1 MTQQTTTQVKLN
13 KVRLTFPKLFPGQE
27 ETFGGKGDPYWSA
40 SFLLSRDHPDLPKLR
55 EAIKAA
61 AMAKWPQKFESQLK
75 AAQAKDKLPVHDGD
89 LKADKPYGSAY
100 AGQLYVSARNNAKT
114 GPAPSVFDKVTDPAT
129 GMAREI
135 KSQSDKRAP
144 YSGCYVNVI
153 LNLFAYQNEGEGVA
167 ASIMGVQF
175 CEDGERLAGGVQ
187 AQAKD
192 FEAIPDQTAKAAA
205 ADGKG
210 AASFF

>member
-1 MTQQTTTQVKLN
+1 MATVTNTQVKLN
-13 KVRLTFPKLFPGQE
+13 RVRLTFPKLLPGQE
-27 ETFGGKGDPYWSA
+27 EQYNGKGDPYWGA
-40 SFLLSRDHPDLPKLR
+40 SFLMERDHPDLPKLR
-55 EAIKAA
+55 AAIQAA
-61 AMAKWPQKFESQLK
+61 AQAKWPQKFETQLK

-89 LKADKPYGSAY
+89 LKADKPYGEAY
-100 AGQLYVSARNNAKT
+100 KGKLYVSARNNAKS
-114 GPAPSVFDKVTDPAT
+114 GPAPAVFDNVIDPAT
-129 GMAREI
+129 GQAREI
-135 KSQSDKRAP
+135 KSASDKRAP

-175 CEDGERLAGGVQ
+175 AEDGERLAGGVQ

-192 FEAIPDQTAKAAA
+192 FEAIPDKSAEQA
-205 ADGKG
+205 ADSGKG

>member
-1 MTQQTTTQVKLN
+1 MTTIATTTVKLN
-13 KVRLTFPKLFPGQE
+13 RVRLTFPKLFPGQE

-40 SFLLSRDHPDLPKLR
+40 SFLLPRDHPDLPKLR

-61 AMAKWPQKFESQLK
+61 AVAKWPQKFESQLK

-89 LKADKPYGSAY
+89 LKADKPYGASY
-100 AGQLYVSARNNAKT
+100 KGMLYVSARNNAKS
-114 GPAPSVFDKVTDPAT
+114 GPAPSVFDKVVDPAT

-135 KSQSDKRAP
+135 KSAADKRAP

-153 LNLFAYQNEGEGVA
+153 LNTFGYQNEGEGVA

-175 CEDGERLAGGVQ
+175 EDDGERLAGGVQ

-192 FEAIPDQTAKAAA
+192 FEAIPDKTADKAAEGA
-205 ADGKG
+205 G
-210 AASFF
+210 AAAFF